1 MSDSTAL
8 CKRNKDRTV
17 FCIFC
22 ASSRVLVKKS
32 WLILTL
38 VKSVKKLAWNMH
50 HEDRTE
56 ISDLFSFFERTR
68 RTGVLSF
75 FLCFFAGTVWCAT
88 DGRRLF
94 FSLKTG
100 CSFCIPL
107 SIYMKL
113 ARASYFGFPHG
124 IRVLRIV
131 WTRSATVRFGPERL
145 SFFLLPATRFGVAV
159 TE

>member
-75 FLCFFAGTVWCAT
+75 FSVVPAGNIRCAT
-88 DGRRLF
+88 DWDSGF
-94 FSLKTG
+94 FSLKNR
-100 CSFCIPL
+100 
-107 SIYMKL
+107 M
-113 ARASYFGFPHG
+113 
-124 IRVLRIV
+124 
-131 WTRSATVRFGPERL
+131 
-145 SFFLLPATRFGVAV
+145 FLLYPAVNGQKRRAGVARWCV
-159 TE
+159 PSILLATACMCRGRAKAFLS